1 MSPSLLWIALAIL
14 IQPISTGAQARVLQG
29 IVVDSVGQ
37 PIARAMVMSANAVT
51 ETGVGG
57 RFRITVPDAGSCLLD
72 VLQRGFQRA
81 RLLFDVCP
89 DTMLRVILRR
99 ATARTPSF
107 EDLRDRCGTRATQ
120 PCSDPQNIRF
130 IAISSGQSHA
140 CGIAADSSAW
150 CWGDGRNGQ
159 LGDSRREV
167 SRFPQRVPGD
177 QRFVSMAAG
186 GKFTCSRTAH
196 GEVVCWGDE
205 RTVPGWPQQAAG
217 PVLVRLPEP
226 ATSLTAGRRHACVLN
241 AVGQASC
248 WGWNVDGETGIGSS
262 GIAQP
267 IVPHPTPVATDA
279 RFTSLSAGFGF
290 TCGVTSDAGVMCWG
304 SNVDHILGPSAPERC
319 GDIAP
324 VPCSSRP
331 LAIALPERM
340 IQVSSGTAHACALS
354 ERGTVQ
360 CWGANFAGQAGVFR
374 TGAASVPAPALVE
387 LPAQARAVALSSGG
401 IQTCALTSTQLAYC
415 WGADNLNFGQDVAR
429 SDEMRP
435 RVAASG
441 LRLRTVSVGQVHIC
455 ALDMSNRL
463 RCWGDTTL
471 GRLGVR

>member
-1 MSPSLLWIALAIL
+1 
-14 IQPISTGAQARVLQG
+14 
-29 IVVDSVGQ
+29 
-37 PIARAMVMSANAVT
+37 MSANAVT
-51 ETGVGG
+51 ETGRGG
-57 RFRITVPDAGSCLLD
+57 RFRIAVPDAGSCLLD

-159 LGDSRREV
+159 LGVSRREV

-226 ATSLTAGRRHACVLN
+226 ATSLTAGRRHLRPRHVQQAPLLWRHHL
-241 AVGQASC
+241 GQV
-248 WGWNVDGETGIGSS
+248 W
-262 GIAQP
+262 
-267 IVPHPTPVATDA
+267 
-279 RFTSLSAGFGF
+279 
-290 TCGVTSDAGVMCWG
+290 
-304 SNVDHILGPSAPERC
+304 
-319 GDIAP
+319 
-324 VPCSSRP
+324 RP
-331 LAIALPERM
+331 LELDCLARAPPF
-340 IQVSSGTAHACALS
+340 
-354 ERGTVQ
+354 VQ
-360 CWGANFAGQAGVFR
+360 QN
-374 TGAASVPAPALVE
+374 SVPP
-387 LPAQARAVALSSGG
+387 RISG
-401 IQTCALTSTQLAYC
+401 
-415 WGADNLNFGQDVAR
+415 NR
-429 SDEMRP
+429 KSDY
-435 RVAASG
+435 
-441 LRLRTVSVGQVHIC
+441 
-455 ALDMSNRL
+455 
-463 RCWGDTTL
+463 
-471 GRLGVR
+471 